1 MRTVAANCWA
11 TPAPETATL
20 SQLKL
25 FTELAEE
32 RLLLL
37 VMLAVGWKLLQIF
50 VDAETDTDTDA
61 DAADDDDLFTFK
73 LVTSTLL
80 LLLLLLCRAR

>member
-50 VDAETDTDTDA
+50 VDAETDTDA

>member
-11 TPAPETATL
+11 TPALEAATL

-50 VDAETDTDTDA
+50 VDAETETDT